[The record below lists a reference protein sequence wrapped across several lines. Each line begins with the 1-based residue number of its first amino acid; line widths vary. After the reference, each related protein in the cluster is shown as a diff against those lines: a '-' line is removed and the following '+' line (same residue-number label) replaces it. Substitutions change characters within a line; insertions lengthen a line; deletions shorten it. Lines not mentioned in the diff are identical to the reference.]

1 MAGTLIVRDAT
12 PDDAAAVAAI
22 YAPYVRDT
30 VITFEIDVPDTA
42 EMRRRIVET
51 SAHFP
56 WLVAEIGGTVC
67 GYAYA
72 TSFRARAAYRW
83 VVETT
88 VYIADGFHRRG
99 IGRALYAPLLDRLE
113 RQGFQAA
120 IGAIAL
126 PNAGSVGLHEAM
138 GFVYQGRYRQ
148 VGFKLGG
155 WHDVGLWQRDFG
167 ERPAAPAEPARPDR
181 NS

>member
-1 MAGTLIVRDAT
+1 MAGALIVRDAT
-12 PDDAAAVAAI
+12 PDDAAAIAAI

-30 VITFEIDVPDTA
+30 VITFEIDAPDAA
-42 EMRRRIVET
+42 EMRNRIVET
-51 SAHFP
+51 STRFP
-56 WLVAEIGGTVC
+56 WLVAEEGGTVC

-113 RQGFQAA
+113 QQGYQAA

-126 PNAGSVGLHEAM
+126 PNAGSVALHEAM
-138 GFVYQGRYRQ
+138 GFVHQGLYRQ
-148 VGFKLGG
+148 VGFKLDG

-167 ERPAAPAEPARPDR
+167 KRPALPAEPRKE
-181 NS
+181 